1 MNSRS
6 TFDVC
11 SCVRMCHVEVGDYR
25 AWRYAADVLQKF
37 DVFQFL
43 NAISVCPFVLQLT
56 EAALTRKIMCPRS
69 PSPFP
74 PSSLPCVILEH
85 DTG

>member
-25 AWRYAADVLQKF
+25 AGRYAADVSQKF

-43 NAISVCPFVLQLT
+43 NAVSVCLFVFQLT
-56 EAALTRKIMCPRS
+56 EAALTRKITRPRS
-69 PSPFP
+69 PSPRP
-74 PSSLPCVILEH
+74 PIPSPLCHSR
-85 DTG
+85 T